1 MRNFVMCHL
10 KILQYYTFIYNIHY
24 TQGWN
29 KNLMA
34 QNVND
39 NNNHK
44 LCNESSINFKPY
56 QLCIRSDQISRSV
69 VSDFLQ
75 PHESKYARPPCP
87 SPIPRVHTDSRP
99 SSQ

>member
-44 LCNESSINFKPY
+44 LYNKPLISFK
-56 QLCIRSDQISRSV
+56 L
-69 VSDFLQ
+69 
-75 PHESKYARPPCP
+75 
-87 SPIPRVHTDSRP
+87 
-99 SSQ
+99 